1 MSLRGAVAGLAAL
14 AVAALLAG
22 RAPAAPGRSADRV
35 WVGPM
40 PFVSDRT
47 FRPDYL
53 PTLLDERLWP
63 TVLKRAQVLKSY
75 LMVLPSDPVPG
86 KRTPEASHEQLRAL
100 ARFVRRHR
108 LKVAFEVGGIRMAAD
123 TPCDQAGELTAQGEL
138 RHLRRWLKAGG
149 RIDYLTTDHAVM
161 MTVGAP
167 YVSPRS
173 FAHRGMTVSEA
184 IVELAD
190 YFAIMHRA
198 IPGAKLGI
206 IESLGFF
213 TVDAPGRTYLRTVPA
228 LPVWRFEAF
237 ITEVVEAMRRRGL
250 RLDHFHVDFGW
261 EGVRHD
267 GLGKPDCGRILA
279 VEAAVRRHGVRPGV
293 IINAFHD
300 GMVANPEPAE
310 ASRQAVANTLRFT
323 DAYVAA
329 GGSADHLVV
338 QTWQPYPD
346 RTGPET
352 DPNTVLGLARAVLDR
367 LPLDR
372 R

>member
-1 MSLRGAVAGLAAL
+1 MIRSGAVARLA
-14 AVAALLAG
+14 AVAAAALLSSRMA
-22 RAPAAPGRSADRV
+22 AAPGRPADRV

-47 FRPDYL
+47 FRSDYL

-63 TVLKRAQVLKSY
+63 AVLKRTRVLKSY
-75 LMVLPSDPVPG
+75 LMVLPADPVPG
-86 KRTPEASHEQLRAL
+86 KRAPEASDEQLRAL

-123 TPCDQAGELTAQGEL
+123 TPCDQAGETTARGEL

-167 YVSPRS
+167 YVNPKS
-173 FAHRGMTVSEA
+173 FAHRGMTVSDA
-184 IVELAD
+184 IGELAD

-198 IPGAKLGI
+198 IPGARLGI

-213 TVDAPGRTYLRTVPA
+213 TVDAGSRTYPRTVPA
-228 LPVWRFEAF
+228 LPVWRFDQF
-237 ITEVVEAMRRRGL
+237 IAEVAEAMHRRGL

-300 GMVANPEPAE
+300 GMAANPDPAE

-323 DAYVAA
+323 DAYLAA
-329 GGSADHLVV
+329 GGAADHLVV

-352 DPNTVLGLARAVLDR
+352 DANTVLGLANAVLDR